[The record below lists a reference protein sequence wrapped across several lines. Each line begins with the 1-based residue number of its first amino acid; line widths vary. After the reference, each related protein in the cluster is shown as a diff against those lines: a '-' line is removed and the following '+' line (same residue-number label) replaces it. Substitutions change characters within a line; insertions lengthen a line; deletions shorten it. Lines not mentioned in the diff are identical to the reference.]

1 MTHTELCSLNYMDF
15 YFIFIFDLCVCIH
28 VCVCV
33 CEHVHSFPEDQVR
46 ALNQGAYGD
55 CGHLTKVW
63 GMKLQPSAIVANT
76 LSPETSL
83 LLSKIATTR
92 KF

>member
-15 YFIFIFDLCVCIH
+15 YFIFIFDLCIYIH

-46 ALNQGAYGD
+46 ALNLKGLTVTVAILQRSGD
-55 CGHLTKVW
+55 
-63 GMKLQPSAIVANT
+63 
-76 LSPETSL
+76 ETSAL
-83 LLSKIATTR
+83 CNCSKYS
-92 KF
+92 